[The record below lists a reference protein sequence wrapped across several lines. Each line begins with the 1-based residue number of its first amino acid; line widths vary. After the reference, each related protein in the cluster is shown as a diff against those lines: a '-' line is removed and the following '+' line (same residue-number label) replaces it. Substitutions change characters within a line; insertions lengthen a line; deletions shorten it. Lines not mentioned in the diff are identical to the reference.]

1 MLHVPLLGTPAC
13 LGAAGGGLWVPNSWR
28 FCERSSCAE
37 HLPDPKCVTAL
48 LLWEGYHRITE
59 PLRSHRHTEGHHHM
73 WTSPMEAVLTE
84 MSQSTLR
91 FKPEQMQ
98 KRQQFGEVTA
108 VYFGR
113 CARWLPES
121 FKP

>member
-59 PLRSHRHTEGHHHM
+59 PLRSHRHTEG
-73 WTSPMEAVLTE
+73 TSPSHVDENHGGSPNRDVTIHTTIQTRADAKKAAV
-84 MSQSTLR
+84 Q
-91 FKPEQMQ
+91 
-98 KRQQFGEVTA
+98 
-108 VYFGR
+108 
-113 CARWLPES
+113 
-121 FKP
+121 